1 MFTVLGFSLGFLALG
16 AVAMVINVL
25 TIMFTVAVTVYASLA
40 LIGVVVFSGIGI
52 RRSIARR
59 RAGQVQAAGSL
70 T

>member
-16 AVAMVINVL
+16 AIAMVINVL
-25 TIMFTVAVTVYASLA
+25 TIVFTVAVTVYASLA

-59 RAGQVQAAGSL
+59 RAGQV
-70 T
+70 